1 MNILLVCGMGA
12 STSIVVSAMKDHLA
26 EDEKNWVIEARAS
39 QDVKDIAGKYDLVL
53 LAPQVRYQK
62 EMIEG
67 YCLPLGVKVV
77 TLDAFDYGTCNGE
90 KIMKMVRGELN
101 HV

>member
-12 STSIVVSAMKDHLA
+12 STSIVVSAMKDHLQ
-26 EDEKNWVIEARAS
+26 EDEKNWTIEARSS
-39 QDVKDIAGKYDLVL
+39 QDVKDIAGKYDLIL

-62 EMIEG
+62 EMIED
-67 YCLPLGVKVV
+67 YCRPLGVKVLILN
-77 TLDAFDYGTCNGE
+77 TFDYGTCNGE
-90 KIMKMVRGELN
+90 KIMEMVRGEMN